1 MQDANV
7 TYEELV
13 PDYEFSP
20 VNYDLSEP
28 LISKYL
34 QAVDISDGGFV
45 PPMAIAA
52 YSLQAMAGALSLP
65 PDAIAIHTSQ
75 EIEFFKLVPVG
86 ATIECHAK
94 VARKITRA
102 SMRMLVLEL
111 NVFNQDKEKV
121 QSGKTTIVFP
131 G

>member
-34 QAVDISDGGFV
+34 QAVDISDDGFV
-45 PPMAIAA
+45 PPLAIAA
-52 YSLQAMAGALSLP
+52 YALQAMAGALSLP
-65 PDAIAIHTSQ
+65 PDTVAIHTSQ
-75 EIEFFKLVPVG
+75 EMEFFKLVPVG
-86 ATIECHAK
+86 STIECHAK

-111 NVFNQDKEKV
+111 SVFNQDKEKV

>member
-1 MQDANV
+1 MQDASV

-13 PDYEFSP
+13 PDYEFSA

-34 QAVDISDGGFV
+34 QAVDISGNGFV
-45 PPMAIAA
+45 PPLAIAA
-52 YSLQAMAGALSLP
+52 YALQAMAGALSLP
-65 PDAIAIHTSQ
+65 PDTIAIHTSQ

-86 ATIECHAK
+86 TMIRCHAK

-111 NVFNQDKEKV
+111 NVFNQDEDKI
-121 QSGKTTIVFP
+121 QSGKTTIVLP